1 MDNDGSTTVAGTE
14 KHALHG
20 QIVRDVQRAPAEL
33 VERFAKHETA
43 KLVDSMG
50 GYGAMHYEIKPLE
63 NNMRVLGTALTVLT
77 RPGDALYVQKA
88 IDETKPGDVIII
100 SAGGY
105 KDVCVIGERLGYFFK
120 RKGAVGIIVDG
131 AIRDAVG
138 MVSDAPPTFA
148 RSTCLRIFGSTGPG
162 AINVPVSCGG
172 VTVHPGDIVMGDRDG
187 VVVVPREDAARIAD
201 LADAHLEG
209 ELARMREVE
218 AGKSVSDVFGLAPK
232 LARWD
237 A

>member
-1 MDNDGSTTVAGTE
+1 MSGTE
-14 KHALHG
+14 KHTLHG
-20 QIVRDVQRAPAEL
+20 RIVTKFERASPEL
-33 VERFAKHETA
+33 VKRFDKHDTA

-50 GYGAMHYEIKPLE
+50 GHGAMHYEIKPLE
-63 NNMRVLGTALTVLT
+63 NSMRVLGTALTVLT

-88 IDETKPGDVIII
+88 IDETKPGDVVII

-131 AIRDAVG
+131 AIRDAIG
-138 MVSDAPPTFA
+138 MVADSPPTFA

-172 VTVHPGDIVMGDRDG
+172 VTVNPGDIIMGDRDG
-187 VVVVPREDAARIAD
+187 VVVVPREDAERIAD

-209 ELARMREVE
+209 ELARMKDVE
-218 AGKSVSDVFGLAPK
+218 AGKSVTDAFGLAPK
-232 LARWD
+232 LARWEV
-237 A
+237 

>member
-1 MDNDGSTTVAGTE
+1 MAGTE

-20 QIVRDVQRAPAEL
+20 RIVTNFELPPQEL
-33 VERFAKHETA
+33 VQRFAKHDTA

-50 GYGAMHYEIKPLE
+50 GFGAMHYEIKPLE

-77 RPGDALYVQKA
+77 KPGDALYVQRA
-88 IDETKPGDVIII
+88 IDETKPGDVVVIA
-100 SAGGY
+100 AGGY

-120 RKGAVGIIVDG
+120 RKGAVGIIIDG
-131 AIRDAVG
+131 AVRDAIG
-138 MVSDAPPTFA
+138 MVADSPPTFCRA
-148 RSTCLRIFGSTGPG
+148 TCLRIFGSLGPG
-162 AINVPVSCGG
+162 AINVPISCGG
-172 VTVHPGDIVMGDRDG
+172 VAVNPGDIIMGDRDG

-209 ELARMREVE
+209 ELARVKDIES
-218 AGKSVSDVFGLAPK
+218 GSSVTDVFGLGPK
-232 LARWD
+232 LARWE

>member
-1 MDNDGSTTVAGTE
+1 MSGTE
-14 KHALHG
+14 KHTLHG
-20 QIVRDVQRAPAEL
+20 RIVTKFERASPEL
-33 VERFAKHETA
+33 VKRFDKHDTA

-50 GYGAMHYEIKPLE
+50 GHGAMHYEIKPLE

-88 IDETKPGDVIII
+88 IDETKPGDVVII

-131 AIRDAVG
+131 AIRDAIG
-138 MVSDAPPTFA
+138 MVADSPPTFA

-172 VTVHPGDIVMGDRDG
+172 VTVNPGDIIMGDRDG
-187 VVVVPREDAARIAD
+187 VVVVPREDAERIAD

-209 ELARMREVE
+209 ELARMKDVE
-218 AGKSVSDVFGLAPK
+218 AGKSVTDAFGLAPK
-232 LARWD
+232 LARWE